1 MTSINKFFSL
11 SALLLPL
18 LVLIIPGIQLNAGI
32 SHQPFEIHRFTLK
45 NELKVWCQPRPDSK
59 SVVTYIVFRV
69 GSRCE
74 NQANNG
80 ISHFVEHMVFT
91 GTKKWNE
98 IEVKDIIRAR
108 GGSMNGWTNREETV
122 YFAEVSA
129 GDFDIAMEWLS
140 QITFHPTF
148 PEAKVEKEKK
158 VILQEK
164 GEIYTWLDNFEIIF
178 FGGKLDKEV
187 RAALY
192 PDSSLTLSIIGEDD
206 SLKQINREALINY
219 YHQYYLPTNASLIIV
234 GNVKP
239 EVCLEKSVKYF
250 GHLSETP
257 APPYPQIQERPEKG
271 PYEINI
277 QELLLLNQRCWLMV
291 GARTVGLANPDYW
304 TLKVLAKFLQNDLI
318 EEIRYKKGLV
328 YSLQAYNRTFSDTGY
343 FVIETDSEIPDKEK
357 ILHTIKAHLEKIRR
371 GQIDKEKLQKA
382 KVCLIGEWARYME
395 NNFNRANWLK
405 KWVFVV
411 KESGPIPDY
420 EAIIKSVTA
429 GSLSR
434 VVRTYF
440 TPGRSYIAMNL
451 SIFKLFIVFVGVIT
465 VILIV
470 LFIKIKKRR
479 RIKKKGGPLPVKKQN
494 LENGSSS

>member
-1 MTSINKFFSL
+1 MMLINKFFRL

-18 LVLIIPGIQLNAGI
+18 FALIIPGIQLNAAI

-45 NELKVWCQPRPDSK
+45 NGLKVWCQPRPDSK

-74 NQANNG
+74 SRENNG
-80 ISHFVEHMVFT
+80 ISHFIEHMVFT

-98 IEVKDIIRAR
+98 IEVKDIIRGR
-108 GGSMNGWTNREETV
+108 GGRMNGWTAREETV

-148 PEAKVEKEKK
+148 PAGKVEKEKK

-164 GEIYTWLDNFEIIF
+164 GETHIWLDNFKITF
-178 FGGKLDKEV
+178 FGGNLDKEV

-192 PDSSLTLSIIGEDD
+192 PDSSLTLRVIGEKD
-206 SLKQINREALINY
+206 SLRKINREELIDY
-219 YHQYYLPTNASLIIV
+219 YHKYYLPANAGLIIV
-234 GNVKP
+234 GNVTP

-250 GHLSETP
+250 DLLSEKP
-257 APPYPQIQERPEKG
+257 AHPLPQIQEWQESG

-304 TLKVLAKFLQNDLI
+304 VLTVLAKFLQNDLI

-328 YSLQAYNRTFSDTGY
+328 YGLRAYNRTFSDTGY
-343 FVIETDSEIPDKEK
+343 FVIKTNSEIPDKEK

-371 GQIDKEKLQKA
+371 GEIDKVKLQKA
-382 KVCLIGEWARYME
+382 KACLLGEWARYME
-395 NNFNRANWLK
+395 NNLSRADWLRE
-405 KWVFVV
+405 WIFVV
-411 KESGPIPDY
+411 KKSGSIPEY

-429 GSLSR
+429 GDLSR

-440 TPGRSYIAMNL
+440 TPGRSYIAVNL
-451 SIFKLFIVFVGVIT
+451 SILKLFILFVLFIT
-465 VILIV
+465 AILIV
-470 LFIKIKKRR
+470 LLIKIKKRIR
-479 RIKKKGGPLPVKKQN
+479 VKKSVDRSRE
-494 LENGSSS
+494 ENKK